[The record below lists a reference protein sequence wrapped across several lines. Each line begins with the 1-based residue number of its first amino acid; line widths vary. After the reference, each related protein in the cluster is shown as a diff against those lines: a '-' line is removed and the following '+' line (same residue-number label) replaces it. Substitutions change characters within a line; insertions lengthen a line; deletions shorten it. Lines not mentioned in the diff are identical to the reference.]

1 MTSKAAWIAAIL
13 IAAFVAVIVIKV
25 LVFPSPT
32 EPTSATRKPGFMD
45 LIEMEAPITDILVR
59 TPQGPGN
66 AGDDYSRAVAAYRDN
81 KRIIPKPTPAVKASI
96 AIMNE
101 DTLDAMTQIYRHV
114 SAGAARKDMK
124 YLAVHTPGK
133 LRVSP
138 HLKEVTP
145 LLRAAETV
153 DLLASYHLANNRR
166 KQAEAIYK
174 DLMIMGR
181 HMVNARSHIDMVN
194 SGTLIQFDA
203 MQGLVRTYQSMETK
217 DKNFKKRRLAALHEY
232 FTALKNFDGRYGNK
246 LGVLWNV
253 RPNPGDVFNI
263 ARNDKDRAWRVQAI
277 LCMGILRY
285 TASNPS
291 DTQRN
296 NEMIEKYLNSSDPLE
311 AAAAKAA
318 KELSK
323 ADFNQLATAE

>member
-1 MTSKAAWIAAIL
+1 MTSKAAWIAGIL
-13 IAAFVAVIVIKV
+13 IAAFIAVVVVKA

-45 LIEMEAPITDILVR
+45 LIEMEAPITDILDR

-66 AGDDYSRAVAAYRDN
+66 AGDDYSRAVAAYHDN
-81 KRIIPKPTPAVKASI
+81 EQIIPKPTPAVKASI
-96 AIMNE
+96 TIINE
-101 DTLDAMTQIYRHV
+101 DAVDAMTEIYRHV
-114 SAGAARKDMK
+114 SAGAAKKDMK

-138 HLKEVTP
+138 YLKEVTP
-145 LLRAAETV
+145 LLRAAESV
-153 DLLASYHLANNRR
+153 DLLARHLLANNRR
-166 KQAEAIYK
+166 KQAEAIHK
-174 DLMIMGR
+174 DLLIMGR
-181 HMVNARSHIDMVN
+181 HMVNARSHLDMVN

-203 MQGLVRTYQSMETK
+203 MQGLVRAYDSMETK
-217 DKNFKKRRLAALHEY
+217 DKNFKKRRLAALREY
-232 FTALKNFDGRYGNK
+232 FAALNEFDRRYGTK
-246 LGVLWNV
+246 LEVLWKV

-263 ARNDKDRAWRVQAI
+263 ARNDKDHAWRVQAI

-285 TASNPS
+285 TASNRN
-291 DTQRN
+291 DTRRN